1 MSRSLLA
8 WNYILIDGIFKLE
21 GGGGRIILL
30 EEKEQPEKCTQKNI
44 YIFLKWFEIVSKKK
58 KKGAGFMVFNTTWNN
73 ISFISWQTRKK

>member
-30 EEKEQPEKCTQKNI
+30 EEKEQPEKCTHKNI

-58 KKGAGFMVFNTTWNN
+58 KHHLQQLFIYIMTNKEKIN
-73 ISFISWQTRKK
+73 IKIDLP